1 MRNLAYLCSEYPA
14 VSQTFVF
21 HKIEFLRQAGFNV
34 TPVSVHQPANLAV
47 MTVRERQEAAETLVM
62 THLRLPKILA
72 AHLRMLLRSPAGYL
86 RMTASA
92 LSLLTKGP
100 KNPFKALAYWV
111 EAGILLNWMHRR
123 GIRHIHEHFAAPT
136 AIVAMLAKRYGGV
149 TYSLSV
155 HGPDIFFVQ
164 DSELLADKVDKAVFT
179 RCISHFCRSQLMRIT
194 SPNRWPHLHIVR
206 CGVDP
211 VVYDRR
217 PATDNPTP
225 EILCV
230 GRLVPAKGQH
240 VLLAACALLKARH
253 RSFRLTFV
261 GGGMDRTSLEQHAA
275 AAGLNAQVRF
285 TGPLGQDEVRHFYD
299 QADLFVLASF
309 AEGVPVVLMEAM
321 AKAIPVVSTR
331 IAGIPELIDHEENG
345 LLVDAGDAEGL
356 ARQMERLILDPAL
369 CGRLGAAGRNKIMR
383 QYDLHRNNRQMADLF
398 QLKGV
403 VS

>member
-1 MRNLAYLCSEYPA
+1 MKNIAYLCSEYPA
-14 VSQTFVF
+14 ISQTFIF
-21 HKIEFLRQAGFNV
+21 HEIQSLRRAGFNV
-34 TPVSVHQPANLAV
+34 TPVSVHRPANLDV
-47 MTVRERQEAAETLVM
+47 MTERERQEAADTLVM
-62 THLRLPKILA
+62 TRLRLPAILA
-72 AHLRMLLRSPAGYL
+72 AHLRTLLRSPAGYL

-100 KNPFKALAYWV
+100 KSPFKALAYWV
-111 EAGILLNWMHRR
+111 EAGILLNWLHRR
-123 GIRHIHEHFAAPT
+123 GISHVHEHFAAPT

-149 TYSLSV
+149 SYSLSV

-164 DSELLADKVDKAVFT
+164 DSELLADKVDNAVFT

-194 SPNRWPHLHIVR
+194 SPERWPHLHIVR

-211 VVYDRR
+211 VVYDPRS
-217 PATDNPTP
+217 AADNPVP

-240 VLLAACALLKARH
+240 VLLAACSLLKARN

-261 GGGMDRTSLEQHAA
+261 GGGTDRASLEQYAA
-275 AAGLNAQVRF
+275 SAGLTEQVRF
-285 TGPLGQDEVRHFYD
+285 TGPLGQDGVRNFYD

-321 AKAIPVVSTR
+321 AKAIPVISTR

-345 LLVDAGDAEGL
+345 LLVDAGDAEDL
-356 ARQMERLILDPAL
+356 ARQMERLILDVAL
-369 CGRLGAAGRNKIMR
+369 RGRLGAAGREKITR

-398 QLKGV
+398 QREGMA
-403 VS
+403 S